1 MMHHTL
7 PTQPRMPP
15 TKPNHQARAQAL
27 VRHRHMRE
35 KQEFL
40 EARKSSLQHTIETAR
55 EELTRVEVAIARNVL
70 TMMQTPKPRIMVES
84 FRNQTFEIPMEEED
98 VNARL
103 TPSEVKAALRQSHQL
118 RHIAKA
124 MPAAVP
130 ITVPKV
136 QLIGPLPRPALDLG
150 ATVRPSSAERKEAS
164 LTDTI
169 VDMSLITAT
178 APSRLQ
184 KTANTYGG
192 RSLYNNPLSNRDPA
206 AFPPRTNRR
215 ATTSVSLHR
224 TVLA

>member
-164 LTDTI
+164 KSCL
-169 VDMSLITAT
+169 LN
-178 APSRLQ
+178 AP
-184 KTANTYGG
+184 KTGAKKTVKVRDSTLDR
-192 RSLYNNPLSNRDPA
+192 RSDLPDDDRVRRSSS
-206 AFPPRTNRR
+206 PPPVP
-215 ATTSVSLHR
+215 SPS
-224 TVLA
+224 

>member
-1 MMHHTL
+1 
-7 PTQPRMPP
+7 MPP
-15 TKPNHQARAQAL
+15 TKPNHEARAQAL

-130 ITVPKV
+130 ITVPLNCLLNAIHSPDALDVRGDVFLERNQLLDVVPMHEQLFVKTRCTLLCNLSMPV
-136 QLIGPLPRPALDLG
+136 QLVAAQG
-150 ATVRPSSAERKEAS
+150 
-164 LTDTI
+164 TDTQNTT
-169 VDMSLITAT
+169 VDLS
-178 APSRLQ
+178 
-184 KTANTYGG
+184 AN
-192 RSLYNNPLSNRDPA
+192 
-206 AFPPRTNRR
+206 
-215 ATTSVSLHR
+215 
-224 TVLA
+224 